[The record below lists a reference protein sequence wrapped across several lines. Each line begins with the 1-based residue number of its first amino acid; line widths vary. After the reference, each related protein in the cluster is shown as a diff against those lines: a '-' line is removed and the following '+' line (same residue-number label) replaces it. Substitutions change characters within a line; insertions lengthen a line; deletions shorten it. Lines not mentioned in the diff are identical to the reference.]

1 MSLDRIFLSLFT
13 FDHAINQQSLSCLFN
28 SYLLSQSKLTD
39 AGVKMA
45 KQRVECAI
53 YAFGGTVT
61 RRKSSPS
68 QPSQPDKMSIFRVKK
83 DSTSTTTE
91 TSLAKSSSQGG
102 SGKVCD
108 AGGNTS
114 KSNNKP
120 RSSSSRSISRQRK
133 YEEKLR
139 QQYFEHG
146 DRLSWDVQANLSLT
160 LDGGNTFDED
170 DILLQWSGGSN
181 LSDGKQQHQPQQ
193 QPKKNRCKKCG
204 QIKQGHVCPYSSSMQ
219 RSIGVMVYPS
229 VNAHVA
235 DEPGYLA
242 PALCEMNNFI
252 SIKGSTSF
260 ESNNGEDRMK
270 LTGLISLSERKN
282 EVQTTAS
289 CGKDAA
295 AKTMNQYRRK
305 SLLESPTRT
314 SEPIDNNKRAPDV
327 YVEGVVK
334 DVNSESK
341 STNLLFQP
349 TMEIT
354 IDQYRTITPG
364 NDHDHDLD
372 YVYPQVP
379 LTFTQRKSLSD
390 ALFSLSKR
398 VPKLTEEC
406 ALVLAEAR
414 KNDQWDLAVAE
425 LMAQVLCVLHCSPTN
440 DLVLNGLRRYLLTLG
455 VVC

>member
-1 MSLDRIFLSLFT
+1 
-13 FDHAINQQSLSCLFN
+13 
-28 SYLLSQSKLTD
+28 
-39 AGVKMA
+39 
-45 KQRVECAI
+45 
-53 YAFGGTVT
+53 
-61 RRKSSPS
+61 
-68 QPSQPDKMSIFRVKK
+68 
-83 DSTSTTTE
+83 
-91 TSLAKSSSQGG
+91 
-102 SGKVCD
+102 
-108 AGGNTS
+108 
-114 KSNNKP
+114 
-120 RSSSSRSISRQRK
+120 
-133 YEEKLR
+133 
-139 QQYFEHG
+139 
-146 DRLSWDVQANLSLT
+146 
-160 LDGGNTFDED
+160 
-170 DILLQWSGGSN
+170 
-181 LSDGKQQHQPQQ
+181 
-193 QPKKNRCKKCG
+193 
-204 QIKQGHVCPYSSSMQ
+204 MQ